1 MSYAGPVS
9 RAKRASAAPPNRPV
23 DARDRTKKGRTPA
36 RRSPSQSDD
45 HRPTLIFAAG
55 IVLGLAVGA
64 SVALM
69 VAPQAGADTRRAIGR
84 SSRRAAQRGH
94 DAWDDLRDELSRAVR
109 RRRQAFRH
117 RNDPIDDPD
126 SLD

>member
-9 RAKRASAAPPNRPV
+9 RSKRASAASSNRPV
-23 DARDRTKKGRTPA
+23 DPRSRSAKGGPPA
-36 RRSPSQSDD
+36 RRAASQTDD

-64 SVALM
+64 AVALM
-69 VAPQAGADTRRAIGR
+69 VAPQAGADTRRALGR

-94 DAWDDLRDELSRAVR
+94 DVWDDLRDELSRAVR
-109 RRRQAFRH
+109 RRRRAFRN
-117 RNDPIDDPD
+117 RQEPIEDPA
-126 SLD
+126 SLG

>member
-9 RAKRASAAPPNRPV
+9 RAKRASAATPNRPV

-36 RRSPSQSDD
+36 RRSPSHADD

-64 SVALM
+64 AVALM
-69 VAPQAGADTRRAIGR
+69 VAPQSGADTRRALGR

-94 DAWDDLRDELSRAVR
+94 DAWDDLRDELLRAAR

-117 RNDPIDDPD
+117 RNDPVDDPA
-126 SLD
+126 SLG